1 MFVRQYEVL
10 CWWKFDFFSADTGEL
25 IALPPFADSL
35 SNSSLNQVL
44 DMINN
49 QVDNSGTISSTI
61 SNDVVNPFEDDTP
74 GDGVYYCNQS
84 SNGITTN
91 FVNTAYP
98 SFNSK
103 QVRFF
108 WSKNY
113 CVLIRLPEGMYFS
126 HFGNRVVCNIF
137 LIDIK

>member
-1 MFVRQYEVL
+1 
-10 CWWKFDFFSADTGEL
+10 
-25 IALPPFADSL
+25 
-35 SNSSLNQVL
+35 
-44 DMINN
+44 MINN
-49 QVDNSGTISSTI
+49 QVDNSGTMSSTI

-103 QVRFF
+103 QVSFF
-108 WSKNY
+108 YEALYFLKLLIFFKKSSNFLVKCRLTVVKRKKNKY
-113 CVLIRLPEGMYFS
+113 VLDCPRACASPISVL
-126 HFGNRVVCNIF
+126 
-137 LIDIK
+137 

>member
-1 MFVRQYEVL
+1 MFACQYEVCIML
-10 CWWKFDFFSADTGEL
+10 MKIGLFSADTGEL
-25 IALPPFADSL
+25 IALPPFADTL
-35 SNSSLNQVL
+35 SNNSLNQVL

-108 WSKNY
+108 
-113 CVLIRLPEGMYFS
+113 
-126 HFGNRVVCNIF
+126 
-137 LIDIK
+137 

>member
-1 MFVRQYEVL
+1 MKYYVDENL
-10 CWWKFDFFSADTGEL
+10 TFFSADTGEL

-103 QVRFF
+103 QVTFF
-108 WSKNY
+108 
-113 CVLIRLPEGMYFS
+113 
-126 HFGNRVVCNIF
+126 
-137 LIDIK
+137 

>member
-1 MFVRQYEVL
+1 MFVCQYEVL

-25 IALPPFADSL
+25 IALPPFADTL

-113 CVLIRLPEGMYFS
+113 YVLIRLPEGM
-126 HFGNRVVCNIF
+126 
-137 LIDIK
+137 

>member
-1 MFVRQYEVL
+1 MLVCKYEVL

-25 IALPPFADSL
+25 IALPPFADTL

-61 SNDVVNPFEDDTP
+61 STDVVNPFEDDTP

-113 CVLIRLPEGMYFS
+113 YVLIRLPEGM
-126 HFGNRVVCNIF
+126 
-137 LIDIK
+137 

>member
-1 MFVRQYEVL
+1 ML
-10 CWWKFDFFSADTGEL
+10 MKIGLFSADTGEL
-25 IALPPFADSL
+25 IALPPFADTL
-35 SNSSLNQVL
+35 SNNSLNQVL

-108 WSKNY
+108 EALYFLKLFYFLKKSSK
-113 CVLIRLPEGMYFS
+113 LFS
-126 HFGNRVVCNIF
+126 NFSCMF
-137 LIDIK
+137 LNPNSFFQFEF